1 MYKQSKNFEVQ
12 IESFKVE
19 LYVFDFEYLN
29 IVKILVV
36 IFFEEF
42 KEGVWIVMEY
52 VGSRIFQSMINNEEL
67 CQEMRIWFVIQ
78 MLDVFYYIYDNYV
91 LYFDLKFVNIFIMVC
106 GDVKMV
112 DFGCFQKVELDMGL
126 VSFIQCF
133 FLIGIFVYC
142 VLEFLKGKVFLNKVD
157 IYVFGVILWQ
167 MLVWENFYGNEN
179 QYVVIFSVVVYGYC
193 FFYFE
198 IDFDLFEECY

>member
-91 LYFDLKFVNIFIMVC
+91 FYFDLKFVNIFIMVC

-112 DFGCFQKVELDMGL
+112 DFGCFQKVEMDMGL

-142 VLEFLKGKVFLNKVD
+142 VLEFLKG
-157 IYVFGVILWQ
+157 
-167 MLVWENFYGNEN
+167 
-179 QYVVIFSVVVYGYC
+179 
-193 FFYFE
+193 
-198 IDFDLFEECY
+198 